1 MREWGCNTS
10 GGRGGDARTSVA
22 DARAP
27 EYVHLLLRAARRWAT
42 VRIARPPAKQCDARC
57 SCGLNQAGKRA
68 CQ

>member
-42 VRIARPPAKQCDARC
+42 VRIARPQGKVRC
-57 SCGLNQAGKRA
+57 AQLQGLLKGE
-68 CQ
+68 